1 MSSEAVHHYLWRDYG
16 LPSRKG
22 WILTLTDTE
31 ALALL
36 SFVTTLVAYTQSRVW
51 HIERNIFNR
60 LTAPKIQLL
69 VKDERASISQGA
81 AIGVL
86 IRALTRRRSTQ
97 PETIGIINPCIGFIA
112 SLNILGFV
120 ILGIILPWSLS
131 GGVESPLVLARGT
144 GECVRYE
151 YSLEGASEDSM
162 LADQTFRQCWNNQTR
177 LPKPCTVMDGILAER
192 PKIEISR
199 EDICPFLGDICKN
212 NIRPVSF
219 EYKHLSLRDF
229 GVHSTSK
236 VLLSRRLT
244 CSPLETEKFLAIP
257 SGSDCNNSKIWFG
270 SEEVAIDDYIDDDV
284 NVLGIRR
291 LNSCNG
297 PNRFSNQLSGRRNMV
312 LNRHPVDD
320 MGAALDLWVQPDYP
334 MEFEGSHAIRL
345 HPNLWHP
352 DGQIFV
358 LGLRVGP
365 ENQYPTI
372 IDDPLFSAHDS
383 RLNFTW
389 DLIGNCSYEGSYLG
403 IDCNTSDY
411 IKILVRG
418 IDSESEL
425 EVAFEDFAAIPD
437 QEYTAIGCVEQHR
450 FCVQQSPMICTTW
463 GRRDIL
469 GDLPQILRDMEY
481 QDALPDF
488 ELLHRQ
494 LVLNGNVADY
504 LNDKERVADLVSS
517 LLASDDYMFAGI
529 DPNEQWIIE
538 LKAWM
543 EVSLLRA
550 RYMMSRILLKPPQTH
565 SDTLQYTQISQYC
578 SRVMFLDGNYTNFD
592 FTQLLIIVCCL
603 VLLCVLSFESELLA
617 AAKQLCILYGNVIGG
632 AAVALAE
639 MRHSVLKHLQV
650 ARWSASRPLWP
661 RRRGELSDLPQRYP
675 RNPFRDPP
683 YRPRSEEY
691 GLGEVSATLAT
702 SR

>member
-81 AIGVL
+81 AIGIL
-86 IRALTRRRSTQ
+86 IGALTRRRSTQ

-151 YSLEGASEDSM
+151 YSSENAFDDSM

-177 LPKPCTVMDGILAER
+177 LSKPCLIMDGILAER

-244 CSPLETEKFLAIP
+244 CSPLETEKFLVIP
-257 SGSDCNNSKIWFG
+257 SGSDCNNSTIWFG
-270 SEEVAIDDYIDDDV
+270 SPEWAINFEVSKFV
-284 NVLGIRR
+284 GRE

-297 PNRFSNQLSGRRNMV
+297 PNRFSNQPSGRRVWLVYN
-312 LNRHPVDD
+312 PTS
-320 MGAALDLWVQPDYP
+320 LDIWVRPDYLS
-334 MEFEGSHAIRL
+334 EFEASHSIRL
-345 HPNLWHP
+345 HPNSWVL

-358 LGLRVGP
+358 LGLRVGGMV
-365 ENQYPTI
+365 QYPTT

-383 RLNFTW
+383 ARNFES
-389 DLIGNCSYEGSYLG
+389 DIIGNCSYDGSYLG
-403 IDCNTSDY
+403 IDCSKDDLKY
-411 IKILVRG
+411 LLKS
-418 IDSESEL
+418 IDL
-425 EVAFEDFAAIPD
+425 EVGFEVGTGRLFEDFATIPD
-437 QEYTAIGCVEQHR
+437 QEFTAIGCVEQHR

-469 GDLPQILRDMEY
+469 GDLTQILRDMGY

-488 ELLHRQ
+488 EVLHRQ
-494 LVLNGNVADY
+494 LVLNGTVASY
-504 LNDKERVADLVSS
+504 LNDRRFLSTGPISS
-517 LLASDDYMFAGI
+517 LLAWDGEFLSGI

-550 RYMMSRILLKPPQTH
+550 RYMMSSILLKPPQTH
-565 SDTLQYTQISQYC
+565 SDGLQYTQISKYC

-592 FTQLLIIVCCL
+592 FVQLLIIVCCL
-603 VLLCVLSFESELLA
+603 VLLCALSFESGLLA
-617 AAKQLCILYGNVIGG
+617 AARQLSTFCCNVVGG
-632 AAVALAE
+632 ATIALE
-639 MRHSVLKHLQV
+639 ELRQLVLKHLQA

-675 RNPFRDPP
+675 RNPFRDPL

-691 GLGEVSATLAT
+691 GLGEVSATLAA

>member
-16 LPSRKG
+16 LPLRKG

-51 HIERNIFNR
+51 HIERNIINR

-86 IRALTRRRSTQ
+86 IRALTRRRSKQ
-97 PETIGIINPCIGFIA
+97 PEKIGIINPCIGLIA

-151 YSLEGASEDSM
+151 YSFEGAYEDSM
-162 LADQTFRQCWNNQTR
+162 LADQTFRQCWNNQTH
-177 LPKPCTVMDGILAER
+177 LSKPCTIMDGILAER

-244 CSPLETEKFLAIP
+244 CSPLETDKFLVIP

-270 SEEVAIDDYIDDDV
+270 LAINDDV
-284 NVLGIRR
+284 NLFGRQ

-297 PNRFSNQLSGRRNMV
+297 PNRFSNQLSGRRNM
-312 LNRHPVDD
+312 LLERDPMD
-320 MGAALDLWVQPDYP
+320 METNLDLWVQPDYP
-334 MEFEGSHAIRL
+334 SKFEVSHAMRL
-345 HPNLWHP
+345 HPNLWRP
-352 DGQIFV
+352 DGQVFV

-365 ENQYPTI
+365 GTQYPTT

-383 RLNFTW
+383 ARNFAS
-389 DLIGNCSYEGSYLG
+389 DIIGNCSYEGSYLG
-403 IDCNTSDY
+403 IDCNTGNFKMALA
-411 IKILVRG
+411 IF
-418 IDSESEL
+418 DSEFGL
-425 EVAFEDFAAIPD
+425 EVGISRLFKDFATIPD
-437 QEYTAIGCVEQHR
+437 QEYTAIGCVEQQR
-450 FCVQQSPMICTTW
+450 FCVQKSPMICTTW

-469 GDLPQILRDMEY
+469 GDLTQILRDMGY

-488 ELLHRQ
+488 EVLHRQ
-494 LVLNGNVADY
+494 LVLNGTVADY
-504 LNDKERVADLVSS
+504 LNDRRGFTALVSS
-517 LLASDDYMFAGI
+517 LLAWDGTTLTGI

-550 RYMMSRILLKPPQTH
+550 RYMMSSILLKPPQTH
-565 SDTLQYTQISQYC
+565 SDTLQYTQISKYC

-592 FTQLLIIVCCL
+592 FTQLLIIVCCF

-617 AAKQLCILYGNVIGG
+617 AAKQLCTLYGNVIGG

-639 MRHSVLKHLQV
+639 MRQSVLKHLQV

-691 GLGEVSATLAT
+691 GLGEVSATLAA